1 MKKNELN
8 TFTIDFNKAF
18 CASSEE
24 NKNSIVSKI
33 VKSDSSV
40 KYWDNSKWNEY
51 IDIEELM
58 KIFKWAEE
66 KEFEPINIKKLL
78 FALEEYKKEK
88 KNDNQ

>member
-1 MKKNELN
+1 MKVKLDFITNSSSASFILYVTSTEN
-8 TFTIDFNKAF
+8 TIDSFT
-18 CASSEE
+18 
-24 NKNSIVSKI
+24 
-33 VKSDSSV
+33 
-40 KYWDNSKWNEY
+40 SKWNEY